1 MEVINFSTVRA
12 NFKSVCEK
20 VADEQEDIIITRKN
34 SKNIVMIS
42 IEKYNYFMKLYENP
56 DFLKNK

>member
-1 MEVINFSTVRA
+1 MEVINFSTARA